1 MTVLDNRRENLR
13 RLIEQW
19 HGPGPLAAKL
29 GYSNASFIVQMAG
42 PNPTREVTEKTA
54 RKIELALNLPRLWLD
69 EPPANNGTSPT
80 VDTKLLTEVVKV
92 VGHTAADLGI
102 SLSHDKLADLV
113 ALVYEDTQEHRGVI
127 RSDFINRVLSLLR

>member
-19 HGPGPLAAKL
+19 HGPGPLASKL

-69 EPPANNGTSPT
+69 EPPPSNGTSPT
-80 VDTKLLTEVVKV
+80 VDTKLLIDIVKV
-92 VGHTAADLGI
+92 VGNMAVDIGVTLTP
-102 SLSHDKLADLV
+102 DKLADFV
-113 ALVYEDTQEHRGVI
+113 ALAYEDAQEHRGL
-127 RSDFINRVLSLLR
+127 RTDFIGRILQLLR